1 MVLQTSGNISFNDIK
16 TEFNGIKPIR
26 LSEYRGDSSTK
37 YTLGAFNI
45 PLLIDKKIS
54 ISNFYG
60 KERIVSIP
68 AKVKASLT
76 GIYTKLSNSN
86 TATYYLY
93 ITGASAYNKSR
104 YGLSGFNNIGA
115 LGNNRVAQ
123 IDYTNFCIQA
133 KKGDT
138 LEISVNIGS
147 SFENILV
154 RPIIMINNGA
164 GWYIN
169 IIYNE
174 TYTHQYAGNTTTT
187 TFNYVIPNNISLGTS
202 VLLVMA
208 DINGTTT
215 RRTENYYTLHI
226 F

>member
-37 YTLGAFNI
+37 YTLGAFKI
-45 PLLIDKKIS
+45 PLLIDQQIS
-54 ISNFYG
+54 ISKFYG
-60 KERIVSIP
+60 KARIVSIP
-68 AKVKASLT
+68 EKLKASLT
-76 GIYTKLSNSN
+76 GLYSMLSNSN
-86 TATYYLY
+86 ANIYYLY

-104 YGLSGFNNIGA
+104 YGLSVFNNIGS
-115 LGNNRVAQ
+115 LGINRVAQ
-123 IDYTNFCIQA
+123 KDYTNLCIQA

-147 SFENILV
+147 SFQNIVV
-154 RPIIMINNGA
+154 RPVIMINVGA
-164 GWYIN
+164 GWYDY

-174 TYTHQYAGNTTTT
+174 TYTQQYAGTTTTT
-187 TFNYVIPNNISLGTS
+187 TFNYVIPNHIPLGAS

-208 DINGTTT
+208 DINGTTIY
-215 RRTENYYTLHI
+215 RTENYYTLHI